1 MTTTFLALYRGES
14 VAAAKLLALSA
25 EPELVR
31 DFAERMLARPEEQ
44 EPDAVLAELEHGR
57 RRALELAKGEAR
69 QAPRRWGPSD
79 LGSGPSRGARGERS
93 ELDL

>member
-14 VAAAKLLALSA
+14 VAAAKLLALTA

-31 DFAERMLARPEEQ
+31 DFAERMLATPEEQ

-57 RRALELAKGEAR
+57 RRALWLV
-69 QAPRRWGPSD
+69 
-79 LGSGPSRGARGERS
+79 RGETQSAAGMAERRS
-93 ELDL
+93 GEQE

>member
-1 MTTTFLALYRGES
+1 MALYRGES
-14 VAAAKLLALSA
+14 VATAKLLALTA

-57 RRALELAKGEAR
+57 RRALWLVRGEAQSAVGMAER
-69 QAPRRWGPSD
+69 
-79 LGSGPSRGARGERS
+79 GSCEQ
-93 ELDL
+93 E